1 MRYALIKNGK
11 VVNIIEAD
19 ASFVGG
25 LTGFD
30 AVVAS
35 DAAGVGWGYADGML
49 IAPPVSEPEPVVQL
63 TQLAYLRR
71 FTAPERIT
79 ITASADPLVQDF
91 LTLLKMAQ
99 DVRLDD
105 ADAIMGT
112 QYLEQSGLIGTGRAA
127 EILTPG

>member
-11 VVNIIEAD
+11 VANIIEAD
-19 ASFVGG
+19 AEFAAG
-25 LTGFD
+25 LPGFD

-35 DAAGVGWGYADGML
+35 TEAGVGWDYANGML
-49 IAPPVSEPEPVVQL
+49 IAPEVPEPEPVVQL

-71 FTAPERIT
+71 FTAPERIA
-79 ITASADPLVQDF
+79 ITASVDPLVQDF
-91 LTLLKMAQ
+91 LTLLGMAQ

-105 ADAIMGT
+105 ADVIMGT
-112 QYLEQSGLIGTGRAA
+112 QYLEQSGLIGAGRAA